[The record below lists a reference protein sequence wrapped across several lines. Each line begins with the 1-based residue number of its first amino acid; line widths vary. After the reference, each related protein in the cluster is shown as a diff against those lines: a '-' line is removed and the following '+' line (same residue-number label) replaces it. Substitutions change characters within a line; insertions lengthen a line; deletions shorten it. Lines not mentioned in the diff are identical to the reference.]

1 MFASPLPAAVDTRLA
16 QADASAAL
24 CYSGSILSGTTVAP
38 VYCGFPGDGAA
49 GVHGET
55 IIDPTTGVSLVLVD
69 PAIGDVGE
77 GSSGSDA
84 AMYADSTLR
93 KRRAKMNKHKRR
105 KWRRKM
111 RNLGGQNLKKK

>member
-1 MFASPLPAAVDTRLA
+1 MFSSPLPAAVDTRLA
-16 QADASAAL
+16 QADAGVAL
-24 CYSGSILSGTTVAP
+24 CYSGSVLSGTTVAP
-38 VYCGFPGDGAA
+38 VFCGFPGDGAA

-55 IIDPTTGVSLVLVD
+55 IVDPTTGVSLVLVD
-69 PAIGDVGE
+69 PAIGALGE
-77 GSSGSDA
+77 GGDA